1 MFSNYI
7 SWILPIARMISSD
20 SDADDHDVIE
30 AMKLL
35 RASDVVRFGS
45 TKGGNLLQIEIF
57 CILK

>member
-1 MFSNYI
+1 
-7 SWILPIARMISSD
+7 MISSD